1 MKGYAQNDEDLIIK
15 EYFDKQGISQ
25 GVVLDIGANDGV
37 TFSNSKLFIENGWQ
51 GHLIEPSS
59 VFQQICDLYN
69 ENENVFFYNF
79 GIGLTD
85 SEVKFYESGSV
96 LEHRQDSNLVSS
108 AIPTERWLK
117 ETTFIE
123 KEVPFLSFETFLTT
137 YFQETIPIFDFI
149 SIDAEG
155 LDWEILQQIDLDL
168 HETKCVCVEFNGN
181 HSFDLL
187 MTKYCNNFGLYEE
200 ARNEENIIFVR

>member
-1 MKGYAQNDEDLIIK
+1 MNGFSQNGEDLIIK
-15 EYFDKQGISQ
+15 DYFDKIGIVQ
-25 GVVLDIGANDGV
+25 GVLLDIGANDGV
-37 TFSNSKLFIENGWQ
+37 TFSNSKLFIDNGWQ

-59 VFQQICDLYN
+59 VFEQLSDLHK

-79 GIGLTD
+79 GIGQTD
-85 SEVKFYESGSV
+85 AQVKFYESGSV
-96 LEHRQDSNLVSS
+96 LGHKKDSNLVSS
-108 AIPTERWLK
+108 AIPTERWRK

-123 KEVPFLSFETFLTT
+123 KEVPFLSFETFLDFAFKGTT
-137 YFQETIPIFDFI
+137 PIFDLI

-155 LDWEILQQIDLDL
+155 FDWEILQQIDLDL

-181 HSFDLL
+181 NFFDLL